1 MNWNRSSTHY
11 NYGRIGISSVSL
23 VIPSSTLPSI
33 AMAQIAP
40 VMSENRAATMVGT
53 PGHDNNVRGTES
65 ANISACLGGNDI
77 KSLH

>member
-1 MNWNRSSTHY
+1 MNRNRSSTHY
-11 NYGRIGISSVSL
+11 NYGRIGISAVSL

-53 PGHDNNVRGTES
+53 PGNDNVCGTKS
-65 ANISACLGGNDI
+65 ANIIACLGGNDT